1 MITFINENLFKL
13 DTQEVSNNNGT
24 LYKTDVL
31 TAHAVKKGKSEEVK
45 NHIITRITSPV
56 EDYTEM
62 NVNIVTSPGHNGMQN
77 VSIRASER
85 NTYDSDIILIAIPFN
100 GIAEPIPESREYR
113 IHKGYVVRS
122 DKRDIECNGTLYKK
136 VLYLLVEP
144 NVSLFNEDHKYH
156 TDEIKLNFVSYNLE
170 SNEEDNTTVT
180 MKSTV
185 EVTFTAEAVKYTNS
199 FEESEPVDPD
209 AYKGQMLFHTYSKK
223 NKPVGDKERAPKYE
237 KSGDKKFNKRKDH
250 NGGQNKKN
258 NFHGKKGN
266 R

>member
-13 DTQEVSNNNGT
+13 DTQEVSNDNGT
-24 LYKTDVL
+24 HYKIDVL
-31 TAHAVKKGKSEEVK
+31 TANAVKKGKSEEVK
-45 NHIITRITSPV
+45 NHIITRIISPI
-56 EDYTEM
+56 EDYNSY
-62 NVNIVTSPGHNGMQN
+62 NVNIATSPGHNGMQN

-100 GIAEPIPESREYR
+100 GIAEPIPESKEYR

-122 DKRDIECNGTLYKK
+122 DKRDIECNGVLYKK

-144 NVSLFNEDHKYH
+144 NIGLFNEDHKYH

-170 SNEEDNTTVT
+170 TNEDNTTVT

-185 EVTFTAEAVKYTNS
+185 EISFTAEAVKYTDS
-199 FEESEPVDPD
+199 VEESDPVDPD

-223 NKPVGDKERAPKYE
+223 NKPAGDKERAPKHE
-237 KSGDKKFNKRKDH
+237 KSGDKKFNKNKDH
-250 NGGQNKKN
+250 NNGYKKKN